1 MKISQNNFF
10 SANKMPKLDMPVDDG
25 DSVDSSLVSF
35 SSNENGVASNR
46 SLSSSISFGPA
57 SNHSPP
63 LLMVDRKSPLPP
75 PFDLSSVCQEPTI
88 DAVLV
93 KYPLFPFLQCQKFDF
108 FFDFCQNKF
117 REKSVKGPIWIN

>member
-1 MKISQNNFF
+1 
-10 SANKMPKLDMPVDDG
+10 MPKLDMPVDDA

-57 SNHSPP
+57 SHHSPP
-63 LLMVDRKSPLPP
+63 LLMVERKSPLPP

-93 KYPLFPFLQCQKFDF
+93 KYPLFPFFAMPNNSFHFRF
-108 FFDFCQNKF
+108 FSKINS
-117 REKSVKGPIWIN
+117 EKSLQRIRFG